1 MRKNFGTLLI
11 GVVFLIF
18 GGGYVVARLLGY
30 DPPFFFDGW
39 WTLFL
44 MIPAVISMV
53 ETGVH
58 VGNSIILVVGLL
70 LLAGAQRWIENL
82 NFTLVLAVVLVLLGV
97 YFVVRAVAG
106 VRGKTVSSGTRP
118 QWSGGKVDG
127 GESPSYTALFT
138 GSQVKNTAQNLMG
151 GTCTA
156 VFGRLQADLSDAV
169 VNHDVTVFCNAVMGQ
184 AVIYAPR
191 NVRIVC
197 KNVPILGG
205 VQLRA
210 ESLPPE
216 ASAPTVTFDC
226 TCVLGGVDIL

>member
-70 LLAGAQRWIENL
+70 LLAGAQGWIENL
-82 NFTLVLAVVLVLLGV
+82 TSPWFWRWCWCCWG
-97 YFVVRAVAG
+97 
-106 VRGKTVSSGTRP
+106 SIS
-118 QWSGGKVDG
+118 WSGRGGRPGEDG
-127 GESPSYTALFT
+127 FLRDP
-138 GSQVKNTAQNLMG
+138 
-151 GTCTA
+151 
-156 VFGRLQADLSDAV
+156 
-169 VNHDVTVFCNAVMGQ
+169 
-184 AVIYAPR
+184 APVER
-191 NVRIVC
+191 R
-197 KNVPILGG
+197 
-205 VQLRA
+205 
-210 ESLPPE
+210 
-216 ASAPTVTFDC
+216 
-226 TCVLGGVDIL
+226 